1 MKQELEHNLQTNP
14 KFIDWVLAPS
24 EVSEEY
30 WRNWLEKNPG
40 RSKEFEEAKFFLT
53 HIHFTD
59 NSARLNESKLL
70 KQIHTQIEAKNPPRL
85 RLKHFLGMAA
95 SIALIFCT
103 WFFFPSNDN
112 IFNTQFSEIKELT
125 LPDGSSVVINA
136 NTELKIMG
144 DWDANDDR
152 NVYLT
157 GEAYFDVSETPL
169 VGSSKFNVHTSK
181 GIVKVLGTKF
191 NVKDR
196 IEEFSVALDQGKITF
211 EAEEEILT
219 LNPGEVIVETGE
231 KLRKQEDNTQN
242 FSTWKDMKMNL
253 ANVKLQEIANV
264 LEDFHGIEITLD
276 KSALKTRPVY
286 EGLLDYSDL
295 EGSLL
300 TINLVYG
307 INSKQDG
314 QTITFSY

>member
-1 MKQELEHNLQTNP
+1 MKHELEHNLITDP
-14 KFIDWVLAPS
+14 KFIDWVVAPS
-24 EVSEEY
+24 KVSEEY
-30 WRNWLEKNPG
+30 WRNWLEKNLG

-53 HIHFTD
+53 HIHFID

-70 KQIHTQIEAKNPPRL
+70 NQIHKQIEAKNPPKLMARY
-85 RLKHFLGMAA
+85 FLGIVA
-95 SIALIFCT
+95 SIALIFCA
-103 WFFFPSNDN
+103 WFFFPSNIDN
-112 IFNTQFSEIKELT
+112 FQTQFSEIKELT

-144 DWDANDDR
+144 DWDAKDDR

-157 GEAYFDVSETPL
+157 GEAYFNVTETPS

-181 GIVKVLGTKF
+181 GIIKVLGTKF

-196 IEEFSVALDQGKITF
+196 IEEFSVALDQGKVTF
-211 EAEEEILT
+211 EAEEET
-219 LNPGEVIVETGE
+219 LNLSTGEVIIETGE
-231 KLRKQEDNTQN
+231 KLLKEVHDTQN
-242 FSTWKDMKMNL
+242 FSTWKAMKMNL

-264 LEDFHGIEITLD
+264 LEDFHGIKITLD
-276 KSALKTRPVY
+276 KSALKTRPIY

-295 EGSLL
+295 KTSLK

-307 INSKQDG
+307 TNSKQDG
-314 QTITFSY
+314 QNITLYY